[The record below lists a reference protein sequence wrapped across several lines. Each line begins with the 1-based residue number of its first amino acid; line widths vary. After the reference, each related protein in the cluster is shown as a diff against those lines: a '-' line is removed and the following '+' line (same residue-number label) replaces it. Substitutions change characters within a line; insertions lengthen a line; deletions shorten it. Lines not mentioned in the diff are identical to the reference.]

1 MILIK
6 KRRAAY
12 QQNLHRPITSVGQRV
27 TRKTRNIDCI
37 AGADFAL
44 LVVNLHHALA
54 FKDVVNLFDHLVMM
68 WRDARARRQN
78 LLGQAALID
87 RRGRAIN
94 QRANL
99 GTVRG
104 ADDFR
109 VVAVD
114 NEHKVGGVKPRQEPS
129 PGIRGWRATPEETTA
144 NARANREFAV
154 VSSGVAPTLQHST
167 ITGPL

>member
-12 QQNLHRPITSVGQRV
+12 QKNLHRPIASVGHSM
-27 TRKTRNIDCI
+27 TRKTWNIDRV
-37 AGADFAL
+37 AFADLAL
-44 LVVNLHHALA
+44 LVVNPHHALA
-54 FKDVVNLFDHLVMM
+54 FNYVVNLFNHLVMM

-109 VVAVD
+109 VVAID
-114 NEHKVGGVKPRQEPS
+114 D
-129 PGIRGWRATPEETTA
+129 
-144 NARANREFAV
+144 
-154 VSSGVAPTLQHST
+154 
-167 ITGPL
+167 

>member
-27 TRKTRNIDCI
+27 TRKTRDIDRI
-37 AGADFAL
+37 ALADFAL
-44 LVVNLHHALA
+44 LVVNPHHALA
-54 FKDVVNLFDHLVMM
+54 FNDVVNLFDHLVMM
-68 WRDARARRQN
+68 RRDARSRRQY

-99 GTVRG
+99 GSVRG

-109 VVAVD
+109 VVAID
-114 NEHKVGGVKPRQEPS
+114 DEHKIGGGKPRQEPP
-129 PGIRGWRATPEETTA
+129 PGIRGWRARSPWSLPA
-144 NARANREFAV
+144 SR
-154 VSSGVAPTLQHST
+154 PPCST
-167 ITGPL
+167 RPSQA